1 MDFWCLM
8 HMVVFLSHLMYSPM
22 RIIHVWFLTNT
33 SHLTSLS
40 FCVHSLSHVWLCDP
54 TDCSPPASSV
64 YGISQARILEW
75 VTVSSPLASSPPKD
89 QPVSPAFLHWWGL
102 LLTTEPLVRLLPLI
116 SKRRMLEILIS
127 KCCKKLRKDR
137 YLLNSHW
144 CFRTVVLENTLESPY
159 NCKEIKPVN
168 PKGNQPEYS
177 LEGLML
183 KLKLQYFG
191 HLIRRADSLEK
202 PLMLRKIED
211 GKRRGRQR
219 VRWLDGITDLMDM
232 SLSKLQEMMDRKSW
246 QAAVHGITKSGTL
259 LSDSATTVWLWPGLI
274 CISKACPRLSPL
286 LSLELAHTRNWS
298 DIAP

>member
-1 MDFWCLM
+1 M

-22 RIIHVWFLTNT
+22 RIIHVWFPTNT

-75 VTVSSPLASSPPKD
+75 VTVSSPWSSSPPKD

-102 LLTTEPLVRLLPLI
+102 LLTTELLVRLLPLI

-137 YLLNSHW
+137 YLLNSYW

-159 NCKEIKPVN
+159 NCKEIKPVH
-168 PKGNQPEYS
+168 PKGDQS
-177 LEGLML
+177 WI
-183 KLKLQYFG
+183 F
-191 HLIRRADSLEK
+191 I
-202 PLMLRKIED
+202 
-211 GKRRGRQR
+211 GR
-219 VRWLDGITDLMDM
+219 TDA
-232 SLSKLQEMMDRKSW
+232 E
-246 QAAVHGITKSGTL
+246 AETPI
-259 LSDSATTVWLWPGLI
+259 LWPPDAKNWLREKDPDAGKDWRQEEKGMTEDEIVGWHHWHDGHEFEQALGAGEGQGI
-274 CISKACPRLSPL
+274 LVCCSPCGHKDSDMTELTKLTWGNDFIYYKIKEKKGKQL
-286 LSLELAHTRNWS
+286 LW
-298 DIAP
+298 I